1 MPHKKSHRYDDF
13 PTSCS
18 SSKSS
23 SKHCKSTSSY
33 TSYSTSSCYPSSSVC
48 YSSSSSCK
56 KGKCKCKYNPYLGCN
71 PCYPNPCS
79 PCNPANPYYPGAC
92 NPYYNGNPCVSPCG
106 PNPCGP
112 CPSPCA
118 PSPCNSIKTYNPYLY
133 PNYTV
138 YEITTLSYTIP
149 STACTT
155 YYIYTMEPP
164 SSPSSTPTINLPL
177 IGSLDCGKKRNFIL
191 TNKGDS
197 TIQVVS
203 SGTDTFNGVAS
214 PYLLTPGQSITLYSD
229 TVSNWTVV

>member
-1 MPHKKSHRYDDF
+1 MPSKKSHRYDDF
-13 PTSCS
+13 PTSSGCKS

-23 SKHCKSTSSY
+23 SKSSCSY
-33 TSYSTSSCYPSSSVC
+33 TSYSTSSC

-71 PCYPNPCS
+71 PNPCYPNPCS
-79 PCNPANPYYPGAC
+79 PCNPTNPYYPGAC
-92 NPYYNGNPCVSPCG
+92 NPYYNGNPCASPCG
-106 PNPCGP
+106 PNPYNP
-112 CPSPCA
+112 CV
-118 PSPCNSIKTYNPYLY
+118 PSPCNSIKTYNPFLY

-138 YEITTLSYTIP
+138 FEITTLIYTIP

-177 IGSLDCGKKRNFIL
+177 IATLDCGKKRNFII

-197 TIQVVS
+197 TINIVS
-203 SGTDTFNGVAS
+203 SGSDTFNGVGS

-229 TVSNWTVV
+229 TVSNWSVV